1 MANAD
6 TSRRA
11 RLFRWLIAQS
21 ALAIVLSAAGCQ
33 FPAID
38 QSGQRIFS
46 GGTTPLAHHDHG
58 LFHHRGPAPAAGP
71 VIVAPPAAVTPVVP
85 APAVAAPTCNP
96 PVVVGPVQPAPQPL
110 VAVPAVPVIP
120 IQPVACGPQGNI
132 QQTPLPPKIQVS
144 GPVCPD
150 ANCPPA
156 GPVLQVT
163 PSRLVAPVNTEVLLA
178 AGITDGRG
186 YYVLRQPLEWML
198 APDGVGHVMA
208 VGKESHKGVSYAL
221 RHSPQKVDTDYVRA
235 HTSTIEQTIDRGT
248 PNPNDDVLL
257 QKGQS
262 FITVTSPTEG
272 TSHVTVWAPKEHNW
286 DRRQATATIHWVD
299 ARWQFPPCASGR
311 AGQKQVL
318 QTVVTRSDGAPVSGW
333 IVRYEVVEGPEAVL
347 TARGDRVAEVRTDG
361 AGRATVDLLP
371 RSLEPGITTVAI
383 QVIRPAARGDL
394 PQMVVGQGQTCVSW
408 STPGLAV
415 TAIGPSTVAADGAVN
430 YRVEVTNNGDLP
442 TRGVVLSYTPPTGVT
457 LLNSTPAA
465 QAFGQR
471 FQWTI
476 GDLPGRTTVP
486 IEVNCRAAVAAD
498 IRSCFRA
505 ESADGLSA
513 EGCATT
519 RVFANALSVRMTGPE
534 AVEVGREAQF
544 LVDITNT
551 GSTTLTG
558 LVATDTFDPGLSHV
572 GGEPSPLRKA
582 IVQPLA
588 PGDTAKIALSFIVT
602 QPGRHTHRLDVTAE
616 GGHAAGAR
624 AVVTGTPAASAPP
637 PVTPARLDVRVT
649 GPRTQRAGEIA
660 EYIVEVT
667 NRGASAAT
675 NVTIDVLY
683 GINLKLEAA
692 SGQFDEQPERRTM
705 TWRVPQIA
713 AGATVRKQFN
723 CLCLN
728 ADDVPATV
736 RITVASDQTRTAP
749 QAAEARTTITPGATR
764 PPVDPTRDPT
774 GRAPV
779 EPPAAG
785 DLKVTI
791 RELADPIVVGGKT
804 TYIVEILNDRQ
815 VSDRDVTLKLEI
827 PEGMQFATNRGP
839 TEIVGVS
846 RDGRTVEMKPVAEIR
861 AGEALAAYQVEVSG
875 QRPGKYKVRAT
886 VTSVRTPVGVSVEAE
901 TTVNAP

>member
-1 MANAD
+1 MATAG
-6 TSRRA
+6 TFRLSR
-11 RLFRWLIAQS
+11 LVRWLIVVS
-21 ALAIVLSAAGCQ
+21 ALAIVLASAGCQ

-38 QSGQRIFS
+38 PSGQRIFS
-46 GGTTPLAHHDHG
+46 GGSTPLAHHDHG

-71 VIVAPPAAVTPVVP
+71 VIVAPPATAAPAAVAP
-85 APAVAAPTCNP
+85 APSCP
-96 PVVVGPVQPAPQPL
+96 PVVVGPVVQPAPQPL

-120 IQPVACGPQGNI
+120 IQPVACGPPGNI

-144 GPVCPD
+144 GPACPGG
-150 ANCPPA
+150 ATSPPA

-208 VGKESHKGVSYAL
+208 VGKESPKGLSYAL

-235 HTSTIEQTIDRGT
+235 HTSSIEQTIDRGT
-248 PNPNDDVLL
+248 PNPSDDVLL
-257 QKGQS
+257 QRGQS

-286 DRRQATATIHWVD
+286 DRRQTSATIHWVD
-299 ARWQFPPCASGR
+299 ARWQFPPCTSGR

-318 QTVVTRSDGAPVSGW
+318 ETVITRSDGAPVSGW

-361 AGRATVDLLP
+361 SGRATVELLP
-371 RSLEPGITTVAI
+371 RTLQPGITTVAI
-383 QVIRPAARGDL
+383 QVIRPASGRGEL

-442 TRGVVLSYTPPTGVT
+442 TRGVTLSFTPPAGVT

-476 GDLPGRTTVP
+476 GDLPARTTFP

-534 AVEVGREAQF
+534 AVEVGGEAQF

-551 GSTTLTG
+551 GSTALTG
-558 LVATDTFDPGLSHV
+558 LVATDTFGPGLSHV
-572 GGEPSPLRKA
+572 GGEPSPVRKA

-588 PGDTAKIALSFIVT
+588 PGETAKIALSFIVT
-602 QPGRHTHRLDVTAE
+602 QPGPHTHRLDVTAD

-624 AVVTGTPAASAPP
+624 AVVTGTAAASPPP
-637 PVTPARLDVRVT
+637 PVTPAKLDVRVT
-649 GPRTQRAGEIA
+649 GPRAQRAGQTA
-660 EYIVEVT
+660 EYFVEVA

-675 NVTIDVLY
+675 NVTIEVQY

-713 AGATVRKQFN
+713 AGATIRKQFN

-728 ADDVPATV
+728 PDERGASVTVTAT
-736 RITVASDQTRTAP
+736 SDQTRLAP
-749 QAAEARTTITPGATR
+749 VSSQATTIITPGATQ

-785 DLKVTI
+785 DLKISI
-791 RELADPIVVGGKT
+791 RELADPIMVGGKT

-815 VSDRDVTLKLEI
+815 VSDRDVTLKLAI
-827 PEGMQFATNRGP
+827 PDGMLFATSRGP

-846 RDGRTVEMKPVAEIR
+846 QDGRTVEMKPVAEIR
-861 AGEALAAYQVEVSG
+861 AGEALAAYQVEVTG
-875 QRPGKYKVRAT
+875 ARPGKYKVRAT
-886 VTSVRTPVGVSVEAE
+886 VTSVRTPAGVSVEAE